1 MATLKDVAERAG
13 VSTATVSYVMNNKEN
28 KVSETVAQKVRRA
41 ARELGYQPNI
51 AARALRSSRS
61 NIIGI
66 VSEDISTFQVN
77 NIVQGINQA
86 ADRENYQILL
96 GDLNLCEKIW
106 HDGRQDYSLTMNYRK
121 EVRDKIE
128 IFRTVGACGIIYVGM
143 HDRDITGLIRTDMP
157 LVYAYSY
164 TKNPGDY
171 MVNNDNQ
178 RVATQAVEAM
188 LRQGRKRIGLIS
200 GPVESVPAYK
210 RLMGYQTALMEAGA
224 AMDPALIE
232 YGDWSPYSGEKACR
246 RLMALEERPDALFCM
261 NDWMAVGAMKVL
273 KEMGIAIGEEIVLI
287 GFDDIEL
294 CDYVEP
300 ALTSISIPL
309 VEIGR
314 LAAEKLIRL
323 TAGGQECRH
332 REELPCR
339 IIGRETFGY
348 EGAPEKEIGKSVKTV
363 DKTAEMSA

>member
-1 MATLKDVAERAG
+1 MVTLKDVAERAG

-28 KVSETVAQKVRRA
+28 KVSEGVAKKVRMA

-66 VSEDISTFQVN
+66 ISEDIATFQVN
-77 NIVQGINQA
+77 NIVQGINQT

-96 GDLNLCEKIW
+96 GDLNLNSRIW
-106 HDGRQDYSLTMNYRK
+106 RDGRQDYSLVMDYRD
-121 EVRDKIE
+121 EIRDKVE
-128 IFRTVGACGIIYVGM
+128 IFRMVGACGIIYVGM
-143 HDRDITGLIRTDMP
+143 HDRDITGLLQTDIP

-178 RVATQAVEAM
+178 RVATRAVEAM
-188 LRQGRKRIGLIS
+188 LRQGRRRIGLIS

-210 RLMGYQTALMEAGA
+210 RLMGYQTALMDAGA
-224 AMDPALIE
+224 VLDPELIV
-232 YGDWSPYSGEKACR
+232 YGDWSDCSGELACR
-246 RLMALEERPDALFCM
+246 KLMALEERPDALFCM

-273 KEMGIAIGEEIVLI
+273 KELGVSIGEEVVLI

-294 CDYVEP
+294 CGFVEP
-300 ALTSISIPL
+300 ALTSVSIPL
-309 VEIGR
+309 VEIGQR
-314 LAAEKLIRL
+314 AAEKLIAL
-323 TAGGQECRH
+323 AAGGQACCH

-339 IIGRETFGY
+339 IVERETFGY
-348 EGAPEKEIGKSVKTV
+348 G
-363 DKTAEMSA
+363 D